1 MKIQKFC
8 KWLVVVLFLAMIF
21 GVCIGTVAVSG
32 HKLYESVTKHALT
45 DQYMGE
51 NPTIADRIQARFLSF
66 ENMVNQYLF
75 GREAGL
81 TLNIKLEE
89 VMGRQILQ
97 FGDDKMVTLSTGH
110 FYDLVDY
117 TDVSEQVQNVIDD
130 CDEYFSD
137 VPVLYVYAQSTLY
150 DEAMLPE
157 GVQMLDHNF
166 ELAEEIIDALEGA
179 GLEVMDSRDVLNNSG
194 YPLEELLMY
203 TDQHWSSKAALVMA
217 GEIAGYLEA
226 QGVPV
231 QADNLDMENFETQ
244 TFEDN
249 FLGKYGQRVGASNS
263 HLDDMTAFWPSYET
277 DIRRITRRGN
287 TLEADVQGSFK
298 DVAIRWE
305 KFENDKNCNYSTESY
320 KAYGLTE
327 GEEFYINE
335 NVAEGKILVIKDSF
349 GASVNSFLSLCAH
362 EVRGIDLR
370 HCSGTLE
377 DYLAEYQPDAVV
389 YVYSQQILRDFA
401 AQ

>member
-8 KWLVVVLFLAMIF
+8 KWLVVVMFLVVIF
-21 GVCIGTVAVSG
+21 GVCIGTVAMSH
-32 HKLYESVTKHALT
+32 HKLYESVTRHALT
-45 DQYMGE
+45 DQYMDE
-51 NPTIADRIQARFLSF
+51 DPTIADRIQARFLSF

-75 GREAGL
+75 GREVGL
-81 TLNIKLEE
+81 SLNIAMEKA
-89 VMGRQILQ
+89 MGREILQ
-97 FGDDKMVTLSTGH
+97 FGDSKMVTLNTGH

-117 TDVSEQVQNVIDD
+117 TDVSAEVQNVIDD
-130 CDEYFSD
+130 CNEYFSD
-137 VPVLYVYAQSTLY
+137 IPVLYVYAQSTLY

-166 ELAEEIIDALEGA
+166 ELAEEIIDTLEGA
-179 GLEVMDSRDVLNNSG
+179 GLSVMDSRDVLNNCG
-194 YPLEELLMY
+194 HPLEELIMY

-217 GEIAGYLEA
+217 DAIADSLAE

-231 QADNLDMENFETQ
+231 QADNLDMENFESKTY
-244 TFEDN
+244 ESN

-263 HLDDMTAFWPSYET
+263 IVDDMTAFWPSYDT
-277 DIRRITRRGN
+277 DMRRVTRRGD
-287 TLEADVQGSFK
+287 TLEADVQGSFA
-298 DVAIRWE
+298 DVAIRWD

-327 GEEFYINE
+327 GEEFYVNE